1 MSMQAQERPEA
12 PAEQGTVA
20 RMPLDA
26 VRLTHEMTLRDG
38 SRVLARPIRPD
49 DTDRLRAFHAH
60 LSMDTIFYRFF
71 RVVPTLSEQEANR
84 FTHLDYENRMALVAT
99 VGPGADEQIVAV
111 VRYDR
116 TDAETAEV
124 AFVVRDEWQGHGVA
138 TALLLRLAEYARGR
152 GLKELVAVTMASNAK
167 MLEVLRHCGYP
178 CTMRFVEG
186 DIEARLDI
194 TRQPCPAFGVGV

>member
-1 MSMQAQERPEA
+1 MSMQPQERPEG

-20 RMPLDA
+20 QVPLDA
-26 VRLTHEMTLRDG
+26 ERLTHTMILRDG
-38 SRVLARPIRPD
+38 SHVLARPIRPH
-49 DTDRLRAFHAH
+49 DTERLRAFHAH
-60 LSMDTIFYRFF
+60 LSMDTIYFRFF
-71 RVVPTLSEQEANR
+71 RVVPTLSEEQANW
-84 FTHLDYENRMALVAT
+84 FTHVDYERRMALVAT
-99 VGPGADEQIVAV
+99 VGEGAEEQIVAV

-116 TDAETAEV
+116 TDAETAEA
-124 AFVVRDEWQGHGVA
+124 AFVVRDDCQGHGIA

-152 GLKELVAVTMASNAK
+152 GLKELVAETMASNAK

-194 TRQPCPAFGVGV
+194 TQTPLPSFEAGI

>member
-1 MSMQAQERPEA
+1 MNMQAQERPEA
-12 PAEQGTVA
+12 PAEQGSVV
-20 RMPLDA
+20 RMPLEA
-26 VRLTHEMTLRDG
+26 MRLTHEMTLRDG
-38 SRVLARPIRPD
+38 SRVLTRPIQPD
-49 DTDRLRAFHAH
+49 DTQRLRAFHAH
-60 LSMDTIFYRFF
+60 LSMDTIFFRFF

-84 FTHLDYENRMALVAT
+84 FTHVDYENRMALVAT

-116 TDAETAEV
+116 TDAERAEV
-124 AFVVRDEWQGHGVA
+124 AFVVQDGWQGHGIA

-152 GLKELVAVTMASNAK
+152 GLKELVAVTMACNAK

-186 DIEARLDI
+186 DIEAQLDI
-194 TRQPCPAFGVGV
+194 TKQPCPAFGVGV